1 MDPKKG
7 YWGCT
12 PNPLNFEKE
21 RKQIKNRTK
30 GNKKWMDHITH
41 PRNISK
47 QQTNW
52 SKIYDYTTGWFKG
65 AIISLE
71 NGCGLSFE
79 QTCIHFTQG
88 CLDSFCENW
97 LKLAK
102 WFWKKILKVFNVF
115 YVLFNIHINKFESLH
130 PRMLGA
136 QFFWFWRSS
145 VNVFWTIFMFCNYLS
160 LGKGHG
166 PSFKQTL
173 IKFTQNYFAP
183 SLVEISPLVLEKIFY
198 YIL

>member
-1 MDPKKG
+1 MDPEKG

-12 PNPLNFEKE
+12 PTPLNFEKE

-30 GNKKWMDHITH
+30 GNKKSMDHITH
-41 PRNISK
+41 LRNISK

-65 AIISLE
+65 AITCIYLE
-71 NGCGLSFE
+71 NGCGLLFE

-88 CLDSFCENW
+88 CFDSFCENW

-115 YVLFNIHINKFESLH
+115 LCVIQHSYKQIWIPSSQDAWCPVFFGFGEVPSMYFELFS
-130 PRMLGA
+130 
-136 QFFWFWRSS
+136 
-145 VNVFWTIFMFCNYLS
+145 C
-160 LGKGHG
+160 
-166 PSFKQTL
+166 
-173 IKFTQNYFAP
+173 FAI
-183 SLVEISPLVLEKIFY
+183 ISP
-198 YIL
+198 